1 VILIPVIDIASG
13 RVVHARGGNRAA
25 YPPLESTLCDSS
37 LPGQVVAS
45 LLQLHPFT
53 HLYIA
58 DLDAITGRGAQTA
71 LVQELYARFPGLHL
85 WVDAGLHTAADC
97 RRWLRDCPAT
107 AVLGSETLADAAVLA
122 ALPDTGR
129 VVLSLDFRGERLLGP
144 ADLLQQTAHWPQHVI
159 GMSLDHV
166 GNTGGPDLRRIRQ
179 LRPDA
184 GDRQLYAA
192 GGVRDA
198 ADLQRLQDAGAD
210 GALLAS
216 ALHNGRIGAAQLDAL
231 R

>member
-1 VILIPVIDIASG
+1 
-13 RVVHARGGNRAA
+13 
-25 YPPLESTLCDSS
+25 
-37 LPGQVVAS
+37 
-45 LLQLHPFT
+45 
-53 HLYIA
+53 
-58 DLDAITGRGAQTA
+58 
-71 LVQELYARFPGLHL
+71 
-85 WVDAGLHTAADC
+85 
-97 RRWLRDCPAT
+97 
-107 AVLGSETLADAAVLA
+107 
-122 ALPDTGR
+122 
-129 VVLSLDFRGERLLGP
+129 
-144 ADLLQQTAHWPQHVI
+144 
-159 GMSLDHV
+159 MSLDHV

-216 ALHNGRIGAAQLDAL
+216 AVHNGRIGAAQLDAL